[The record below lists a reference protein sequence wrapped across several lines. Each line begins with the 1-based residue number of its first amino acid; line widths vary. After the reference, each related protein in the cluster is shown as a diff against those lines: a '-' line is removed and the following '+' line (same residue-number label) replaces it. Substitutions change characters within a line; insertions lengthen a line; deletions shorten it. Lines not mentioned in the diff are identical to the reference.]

1 MGREREQTVNRRS
14 TRDRRWN
21 RSGGGGAAAWTPA
34 SLASLATW
42 HRADLGI
49 TLNSGN
55 VSAWADQEGTA
66 NGVQVT
72 AALQPLYVTSDSAMN
87 NQSSIDFDASNDY
100 LELGSVSSFNHI
112 HNGTGGTFWIAF
124 RSQTTLAYSMML
136 DNNTGYG
143 GAGLYIYQNVGGDL
157 EIRIGTGT
165 TPVFTNSAAVVVAN
179 TTNQLLIKYSSSA
192 SPNWA
197 LRLNKAAT
205 ASGAEGLA
213 PSSGDAGY
221 PLRLSADA
229 GGGSHWGGSIAE
241 IATFTSYLSA
251 GDQASL
257 EAYGSSR
264 YGI

>member
-1 MGREREQTVNRRS
+1 MRRGGNARGIRGGQGS
-14 TRDRRWN
+14 PAW
-21 RSGGGGAAAWTPA
+21 GLGGGAIAWTPA

-55 VSAWADQEGTA
+55 VSGWADQKGSA
-66 NGVQVT
+66 NGSQAT
-72 AALQPLYVTSDSAMN
+72 AAQQPLYVTSDAALNS
-87 NQSSIDFDASNDY
+87 QSSIDFDASDDS
-100 LELGSVSSFNHI
+100 LALGSASSFNHI

-124 RSQTTLAYSMML
+124 RSQTTLADSMML
-136 DNNTGYG
+136 DNNTGYS
-143 GAGLYIYQNVGGDL
+143 GAGLYIYQNAVGSL
-157 EIRIGTGT
+157 EIRIGTGS
-165 TPVFTNSAAVVVAN
+165 TPVFTSTAAVVVAN
-179 TTNQLLIKYSSSA
+179 TKNQLLIKYSSSA
-192 SPNWA
+192 SPNWV